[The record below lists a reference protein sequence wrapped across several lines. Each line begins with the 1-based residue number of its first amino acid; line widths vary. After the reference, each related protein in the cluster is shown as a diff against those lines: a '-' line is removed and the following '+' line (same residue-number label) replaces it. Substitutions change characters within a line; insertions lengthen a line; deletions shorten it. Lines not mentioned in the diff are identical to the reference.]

1 MVSVGSDGDAA
12 RGTEYTDGDVAI
24 ANEVGDVGQIWRDDA
39 GVVGDDPVVYAVV
52 ELAAVSLAA
61 IFQGSNSSMRLMG

>member
-1 MVSVGSDGDAA
+1 MVSSGRRSS
-12 RGTEYTDGDVAI
+12 I
-24 ANEVGDVGQIWRDDA
+24 AKVWSNEFRDVGQIRRDDA
-39 GVVGDDPVVYAVV
+39 GVVGDDPVVYAAV

>member
-1 MVSVGSDGDAA
+1 MVSVVSNGDAS

-24 ANEVGDVGQIWRDDA
+24 ANEVSDVGQIRRDDT
-39 GVVGDDPVVYAVV
+39 GVVGDDRTVYAGV